1 MKSYLLLFWAIITG
15 LSCSVQRGNVAEKSV
30 PALNPSLD
38 SRPNILWLVAEDLS
52 PYLPMFGD
60 STVETPNLSWLASEG
75 VCYDNFFSPAPVCAP
90 ARAAIA
96 TGMYPNRIGADHMRT
111 GPWFMGKPTPQML
124 AMASENSPEGLIAYE
139 AVPPPDVR
147 MMSEYLRMAGYYCTN
162 NAKEDYQFL
171 KTETAWDESSP
182 KAHWRNRAEGQP
194 FFAVFNFMVTHESQI
209 WAKAKDSLWIPEDM
223 EVPVPPY
230 LPDTEVGLKDMRRMY
245 SNIKE
250 MDFQVGKILQQLKD
264 DGLLENT
271 VIFWYSDHGGPLPR
285 QKRLLYD
292 SGLKVPMIIRFP
304 EKQLAGQRDGRLIS
318 FIDLAPTVMSLSG
331 IEPKAHFDGQAF
343 LGKYMSNKERQYIFA
358 CADRFGPTTDN
369 NRAARDKR
377 FKYIKYYHPEKPMF
391 LYVPYRDQM
400 AIMQELYRLQDENKL
415 TEAQAQW
422 FRPTKPA
429 EELFDTQA
437 DPHELRNLA
446 NDPAYAKKL
455 KELREACL
463 DWVKAIDDKN
473 LKPEEDLIREFWPNM
488 EQPATQPPVVHFTK
502 NEISISCA
510 TPGASIGYQ
519 VLEPGQ
525 EAPSNRWMVYDKP
538 FKTTGKKEILVIAH
552 RIGYSPS
559 EQVRQLI
566 P

>member
-1 MKSYLLLFWAIITG
+1 
-15 LSCSVQRGNVAEKSV
+15 
-30 PALNPSLD
+30 
-38 SRPNILWLVAEDLS
+38 VAEDLS
-52 PYLPMFGD
+52 PYLPMYGD
-60 STVETPNLSWLASEG
+60 STVETPNLSWLAAEG
-75 VCYDNFFSPAPVCAP
+75 ICYDNFFSPAPVCAP

-96 TGMYPNRIGADHMRT
+96 TGMYPNRIGANHMRT

-124 AMASENSPEGLIAYE
+124 AVAGENSPDGLIAYE
-139 AVPPPDVR
+139 AVPPPEVK
-147 MMSEYLRMAGYYCTN
+147 MMSEYLRIAGYYCTN

-171 KTETAWDESSP
+171 KPETAWDESGP
-182 KAHWRNRAEGQP
+182 KAHWRNRPAGQP
-194 FFAVFNFMVTHESQI
+194 FFSVINFGVTHESQI

-223 EVPVPPY
+223 DVPVPPY
-230 LPDTEVGLKDMRRMY
+230 LPDTEVGLKDIRRMY

-304 EKQLAGQRDGRLIS
+304 EKQLAGKRDGRLIS
-318 FIDLAPTVMSLSG
+318 FIDLAPTVMSLAD

-343 LGKYMSNKERQYIFA
+343 LGKYMSNKERPYIFA

-369 NRAARDKR
+369 NRAACDKR
-377 FKYIKYYHPEKPMF
+377 FKYIKYYHPEKTMF
-391 LYVPYRDQM
+391 LHVPYRDQM
-400 AIMQELYRLQDENKL
+400 AIMQELYRLRDEGRL

-429 EELFDTQA
+429 EELFDTEA

-463 DWVKAIDDKN
+463 EWVKAIDDKN
-473 LKPEEDLIREFWPNM
+473 LQPEEDLIREFWPNM
-488 EQPATQPPVVHFTK
+488 EQPATQPPVVHFSK
-502 NEISISCA
+502 NEINISCA

-519 VLEPGQ
+519 IIEPGK
-525 EAPSNRWMVYDKP
+525 ETPSNRWMVYDKP
-538 FKTTGKKEILVIAH
+538 FNTMGKKEILVIAH

-559 EQVRQLI
+559 EPVRQLI